1 MKMKVRTKI
10 LSAILHDGPCSQAEL
25 ARKCAASP
33 SAVSE
38 ECRRLIG
45 EGILLRV
52 GRHSSASGRGGA
64 LLEIDI
70 TRRFAVGIGLC
81 RGVIS
86 AGIITLD
93 GRTLEKETAA
103 ICKADSSDS
112 DSNEPESGERII
124 ANASEMLS
132 RLFKNCC
139 LSGENVL
146 GIGICMDSELS
157 ERLGS
162 DIILRLANG
171 YPAFFEPA
179 DEYLAYSQAYM
190 PINPE
195 EMYVFGGAKVIRE
208 LLLKN

>member
-25 ARKCAASP
+25 ARKCTASP

-38 ECRRLIG
+38 ECRRLMD
-45 EGILLRV
+45 EGILLKAGSRSTAN
-52 GRHSSASGRGGA
+52 GRSGV

-70 TRRFAVGIGLC
+70 TRRFAVGIGVC
-81 RGVIS
+81 HGVMS

-93 GRTLEKETAA
+93 GRTLEKETAP
-103 ICKADSSDS
+103 ISESDT
-112 DSNEPESGERII
+112 GKQILI
-124 ANASEMLS
+124 QVSEALS

-139 LSGENVL
+139 LSSENVL
-146 GIGICMDSELS
+146 GIGVCMDSELFKTLGNNSLS
-157 ERLGS
+157 ELSG
-162 DIILRLANG
+162 G
-171 YPAFFEPA
+171 YPIFFETA

-208 LLLKN
+208 LLLKD

>member
-25 ARKCAASP
+25 AKKCEASP

-38 ECRRLIG
+38 ECRRLIS
-45 EGILLRV
+45 EGILLKTGSR
-52 GRHSSASGRGGA
+52 SSASGRGGT
-64 LLEIDI
+64 LLGIDI
-70 TRRFAVGIGLC
+70 TRRFAVGIGFC

-93 GRTLEKETAA
+93 GRTLEKETSA
-103 ICKADSSDS
+103 ISES
-112 DSNEPESGERII
+112 DSNESML
-124 ANASEMLS
+124 ADASEMLS

-146 GIGICMDSELS
+146 GVGVCMDSELS
-157 ERLGS
+157 SRLGS
-162 DIILRLANG
+162 NAVSRLSNG

-208 LLLKN
+208 LLLY

>member
-1 MKMKVRTKI
+1 MKVRTKI

-38 ECRRLIG
+38 ECRRLVG
-45 EGILLRV
+45 EGILLKA
-52 GRHSSASGRGGA
+52 GRRGSASGRGGA
-64 LLEIDI
+64 LLGIDI

-103 ICKADSSDS
+103 ICETDSSES
-112 DSNEPESGERII
+112 DSGERITSQ
-124 ANASEMLS
+124 ATEMLS

-139 LSGENVL
+139 LSGENIL
-146 GIGICMDSELS
+146 GVGVCMDSKLCS
-157 ERLGS
+157 RLGS
-162 DIILRLANG
+162 DIVSRLADG

-208 LLLKN
+208 LLLKD

>member
-1 MKMKVRTKI
+1 MKVRTKI

-25 ARKCAASP
+25 AKKCTASP

-38 ECRRLIG
+38 ECRRLIS
-45 EGILLRV
+45 EGILLKT
-52 GRHSSASGRGGA
+52 GRHSLASGRGGT
-64 LLEIDI
+64 LLGIDI
-70 TRRFAVGIGLC
+70 TRRFAIGIGLC

-93 GRTLEKETAA
+93 GRTLEKETLA
-103 ICKADSSDS
+103 ISDS
-112 DSNEPESGERII
+112 DSGEWII
-124 ANASEMLS
+124 AGASEMLS

-139 LSGENVL
+139 LSGENIL
-146 GIGICMDSELS
+146 GVGVCMDSELS
-157 ERLGS
+157 SRLGS
-162 DIILRLANG
+162 DIISKLSNG

>member
-25 ARKCAASP
+25 ARKCTASP

-38 ECRRLIG
+38 ECRRLMD
-45 EGILLRV
+45 EGILLKSGSRSTAN
-52 GRHSSASGRGGA
+52 GRSGV

-70 TRRFAVGIGLC
+70 TRRFAVGIGVC
-81 RGVIS
+81 HGVMS

-93 GRTLEKETAA
+93 GRTLEKETAP
-103 ICKADSSDS
+103 ISESDT
-112 DSNEPESGERII
+112 GKQILI
-124 ANASEMLS
+124 QVSEALS

-139 LSGENVL
+139 LSSENVL
-146 GIGICMDSELS
+146 GIGVCMDSELFKMLGNNSLS
-157 ERLGS
+157 ELSG
-162 DIILRLANG
+162 G
-171 YPAFFEPA
+171 YPIFFETA

-208 LLLKN
+208 LLLKD

>member
-1 MKMKVRTKI
+1 MKVRTKI

-25 ARKCAASP
+25 ARKCTASP

-38 ECRRLIG
+38 ECRRLMD
-45 EGILLRV
+45 EGILLKTGSRSTAN
-52 GRHSSASGRGGA
+52 GRSGV

-70 TRRFAVGIGLC
+70 TRRFAVGIGVC
-81 RGVIS
+81 HGVMS

-93 GRTLEKETAA
+93 GRTLEKETAP
-103 ICKADSSDS
+103 ISESDT
-112 DSNEPESGERII
+112 GKQILI
-124 ANASEMLS
+124 QVSEALS

-139 LSGENVL
+139 LSSENVL
-146 GIGICMDSELS
+146 GIGVCMDSELFKTLGNSSLS
-157 ERLGS
+157 ELSG
-162 DIILRLANG
+162 G
-171 YPAFFEPA
+171 YPIFFETA

-208 LLLKN
+208 LLLKD

>member
-25 ARKCAASP
+25 ARKCTASP

-38 ECRRLIG
+38 ECRRLMD
-45 EGILLRV
+45 EGILLKAGSRSTAN
-52 GRHSSASGRGGA
+52 GRSGV

-70 TRRFAVGIGLC
+70 TRRFAVGIGVC
-81 RGVIS
+81 HGVMS

-93 GRTLEKETAA
+93 GRTLEKETAP
-103 ICKADSSDS
+103 ISESDTG
-112 DSNEPESGERII
+112 NQILI
-124 ANASEMLS
+124 QVSEALS
-132 RLFKNCC
+132 RLFKICC
-139 LSGENVL
+139 LSSENVL
-146 GIGICMDSELS
+146 GIGVCMDSDLFKTLGNNSLSELS
-157 ERLGS
+157 G
-162 DIILRLANG
+162 G
-171 YPAFFEPA
+171 YPIFFETA

-208 LLLKN
+208 LLLKD

>member
-25 ARKCAASP
+25 ARKCTASP

-38 ECRRLIG
+38 ECRRLMD
-45 EGILLRV
+45 EGILLKAGSRSTAN
-52 GRHSSASGRGGA
+52 GRSGV
-64 LLEIDI
+64 LMEIDI
-70 TRRFAVGIGLC
+70 TRRFAVGIGVC
-81 RGVIS
+81 HGVMS

-93 GRTLEKETAA
+93 GRTLEKETAP
-103 ICKADSSDS
+103 ISESDT
-112 DSNEPESGERII
+112 GKQILI
-124 ANASEMLS
+124 QVSEALS

-139 LSGENVL
+139 LSSENVL
-146 GIGICMDSELS
+146 GIGVCMDSELFKTLGNNSLS
-157 ERLGS
+157 ELSG
-162 DIILRLANG
+162 G
-171 YPAFFEPA
+171 YPIFFETA

-208 LLLKN
+208 LLLKD

>member
-25 ARKCAASP
+25 AKKCTASP

-38 ECRRLIG
+38 ECRRLIS
-45 EGILLRV
+45 EGILLKT
-52 GRHSSASGRGGA
+52 GRHSLASGRGGT
-64 LLEIDI
+64 LLGIDI
-70 TRRFAVGIGLC
+70 TRRFAIGIGLC

-93 GRTLEKETAA
+93 GRTLEKETLA
-103 ICKADSSDS
+103 ISDS
-112 DSNEPESGERII
+112 DSGEWII
-124 ANASEMLS
+124 AGASEMLS

-139 LSGENVL
+139 LSGENIL
-146 GIGICMDSELS
+146 GVGVCMDSELS
-157 ERLGS
+157 SRLGS
-162 DIILRLANG
+162 DIISKLSNG

-195 EMYVFGGAKVIRE
+195 EMYVFCGAKVIRE

>member
-25 ARKCAASP
+25 AKKCEASP

-38 ECRRLIG
+38 ECRRLIS
-45 EGILLRV
+45 EGILLKT
-52 GRHSSASGRGGA
+52 GRHSLASGRGGTF
-64 LLEIDI
+64 LGIDI

-93 GRTLEKETAA
+93 GRTLEKETLA
-103 ICKADSSDS
+103 ISDS
-112 DSNEPESGERII
+112 DSGEWII
-124 ANASEMLS
+124 AGASEMLS

-139 LSGENVL
+139 LSGENIL
-146 GIGICMDSELS
+146 GVGVCMDSELS
-157 ERLGS
+157 SRLGS
-162 DIILRLANG
+162 DILSKLSNG

>member
-1 MKMKVRTKI
+1 MKVRTKI

-25 ARKCAASP
+25 AKKCEASP

-38 ECRRLIG
+38 ECRRLIS
-45 EGILLRV
+45 EGILLKTGSR
-52 GRHSSASGRGGA
+52 SSSSGRGGT
-64 LLEIDI
+64 LLGIDI
-70 TRRFAVGIGLC
+70 TRRFAVGIGFC

-93 GRTLEKETAA
+93 GRTLEKETSA
-103 ICKADSSDS
+103 ISES
-112 DSNEPESGERII
+112 DSNESML
-124 ANASEMLS
+124 ASASEMLS

-146 GIGICMDSELS
+146 GVGVCMDSELS
-157 ERLGS
+157 SRLGS
-162 DIILRLANG
+162 NVVSRLSNG

>member
-1 MKMKVRTKI
+1 MKVRTKI

-25 ARKCAASP
+25 AKKCEASP

-38 ECRRLIG
+38 ECRRLIS
-45 EGILLRV
+45 EGILLKTGSR
-52 GRHSSASGRGGA
+52 SSSSGRGGT
-64 LLEIDI
+64 LLGIDI
-70 TRRFAVGIGLC
+70 TRRFAVGIGFC

-93 GRTLEKETAA
+93 GRTLEKETSA
-103 ICKADSSDS
+103 ISES
-112 DSNEPESGERII
+112 DSNESML
-124 ANASEMLS
+124 ADASEMLS

-139 LSGENVL
+139 LSGENIL
-146 GIGICMDSELS
+146 GVGVCMDSELS
-157 ERLGS
+157 SRLGNDVVS
-162 DIILRLANG
+162 RLSNG

>member
-25 ARKCAASP
+25 AKKCEASP

-38 ECRRLIG
+38 ECRRLIS
-45 EGILLRV
+45 EGILLKT
-52 GRHSSASGRGGA
+52 GRHSLASGRGGTF
-64 LLEIDI
+64 LGIDI

-93 GRTLEKETAA
+93 GRTLEKETLA
-103 ICKADSSDS
+103 ISDS
-112 DSNEPESGERII
+112 DSGERII
-124 ANASEMLS
+124 ADASEMLS

-139 LSGENVL
+139 LSGENIL
-146 GIGICMDSELS
+146 GVGVCMDSELS
-157 ERLGS
+157 SRLGS
-162 DIILRLANG
+162 DIISKLSNG

>member
-1 MKMKVRTKI
+1 MKVRTKI

-25 ARKCAASP
+25 AKKCEASP

-38 ECRRLIG
+38 ECRRLIS
-45 EGILLRV
+45 EGILLKTGSR
-52 GRHSSASGRGGA
+52 SSASGRGGT
-64 LLEIDI
+64 LLGIDI
-70 TRRFAVGIGLC
+70 TRRFAVGIGFC

-93 GRTLEKETAA
+93 GRTLEKETSA
-103 ICKADSSDS
+103 ISES
-112 DSNEPESGERII
+112 DSNESML

-146 GIGICMDSELS
+146 GVGVCMDSELS
-157 ERLGS
+157 SRLGS
-162 DIILRLANG
+162 NAVSRLSDG

>member
-25 ARKCAASP
+25 ARKCTASP

-38 ECRRLIG
+38 ECRRLMD
-45 EGILLRV
+45 EGILLKSGSRSTAN
-52 GRHSSASGRGGA
+52 GRSGV

-70 TRRFAVGIGLC
+70 TRRFAVGIGVC
-81 RGVIS
+81 HGVMS

-93 GRTLEKETAA
+93 GRTLEKETAP
-103 ICKADSSDS
+103 ISESDA
-112 DSNEPESGERII
+112 GKQILI
-124 ANASEMLS
+124 KVSEALS

-139 LSGENVL
+139 LSSENVL
-146 GIGICMDSELS
+146 GIGVCMDSELFKMLGNSSLS
-157 ERLGS
+157 ELSG
-162 DIILRLANG
+162 G
-171 YPAFFEPA
+171 YPIFFETA

-208 LLLKN
+208 LLLKD

>member
-1 MKMKVRTKI
+1 MKVRTKI

-38 ECRRLIG
+38 ECRRLVG
-45 EGILLRV
+45 EGILLKA
-52 GRHSSASGRGGA
+52 GRRSSASGKGGA
-64 LLEIDI
+64 LLGIDI

-81 RGVIS
+81 CGVIS

-103 ICKADSSDS
+103 ICKAALSKSASSESDS
-112 DSNEPESGERII
+112 GDRITAQAI
-124 ANASEMLS
+124 EMLS

-139 LSGENVL
+139 LSGENIL
-146 GIGICMDSELS
+146 GMGVCMDSKLYS
-157 ERLGS
+157 CLGS
-162 DIILRLANG
+162 DIVSRLTDG

-208 LLLKN
+208 LLLKD

>member
-1 MKMKVRTKI
+1 MKVRTKI

-38 ECRRLIG
+38 ECRRLIS
-45 EGILLRV
+45 EGILLKT
-52 GRHSSASGRGGA
+52 GRHNSASGRGGA
-64 LLEIDI
+64 LLGIDI
-70 TRRFAVGIGLC
+70 TRRFAVGIGFC

-93 GRTLEKETAA
+93 GRTLEKETSA
-103 ICKADSSDS
+103 ISKSDS
-112 DSNEPESGERII
+112 DERII

-139 LSGENVL
+139 LSGGNIL
-146 GIGICMDSELS
+146 GIGVCMDSELS
-157 ERLGS
+157 KRLGS
-162 DIILRLANG
+162 DIVSRLSNG

-208 LLLKN
+208 LLLY

>member
-25 ARKCAASP
+25 AKKCEASP

-38 ECRRLIG
+38 ECRRLIS
-45 EGILLRV
+45 EGILLKT
-52 GRHSSASGRGGA
+52 GRHSLASGRGGT
-64 LLEIDI
+64 LLGIDI

-93 GRTLEKETAA
+93 GRTLEKETLS
-103 ICKADSSDS
+103 ISEYDLSKPD
-112 DSNEPESGERII
+112 SGERII
-124 ANASEMLS
+124 ADASEMLS

-139 LSGENVL
+139 LSGENIL
-146 GIGICMDSELS
+146 GVGVCMDSELS
-157 ERLGS
+157 SRLGS
-162 DIILRLANG
+162 DIISKLSNG

>member
-25 ARKCAASP
+25 ARKCTASP

-38 ECRRLIG
+38 ECRRLMD
-45 EGILLRV
+45 EGILLKSGSRSTAN
-52 GRHSSASGRGGA
+52 GRSGV

-70 TRRFAVGIGLC
+70 TRRFAVGIGVC
-81 RGVIS
+81 HGVMS

-93 GRTLEKETAA
+93 GRTLEKETAP
-103 ICKADSSDS
+103 ISESDA
-112 DSNEPESGERII
+112 GKQILI
-124 ANASEMLS
+124 QVSEALS

-139 LSGENVL
+139 LSSENVL
-146 GIGICMDSELS
+146 GIGVCMDSGLFGVLGESLS
-157 ERLGS
+157 G
-162 DIILRLANG
+162 LAGG
-171 YPAFFEPA
+171 YPTFCEPA

-208 LLLKN
+208 LLLKD

>member
-1 MKMKVRTKI
+1 MKMKLRTKI

-25 ARKCAASP
+25 ARKCTASP

-38 ECRRLIG
+38 ECRRLMD
-45 EGILLRV
+45 EGILLKAGSRSTAN
-52 GRHSSASGRGGA
+52 GRSGV

-70 TRRFAVGIGLC
+70 TRRFAVGIGVC
-81 RGVIS
+81 HGVMS

-93 GRTLEKETAA
+93 GRTLEKETAP
-103 ICKADSSDS
+103 ISESDT
-112 DSNEPESGERII
+112 GKQILI
-124 ANASEMLS
+124 QVSEALS

-139 LSGENVL
+139 LSSENVL
-146 GIGICMDSELS
+146 GIGVCMDSELFKTLGNNSLS
-157 ERLGS
+157 ELSG
-162 DIILRLANG
+162 G
-171 YPAFFEPA
+171 YPIFFETA

-208 LLLKN
+208 LLLKD

>member
-1 MKMKVRTKI
+1 MKVRTKI

-25 ARKCAASP
+25 AKKCEASP

-38 ECRRLIG
+38 ECRRLIS
-45 EGILLRV
+45 EGILLKTGSR
-52 GRHSSASGRGGA
+52 SSASGRGGT
-64 LLEIDI
+64 LLGIDI
-70 TRRFAVGIGLC
+70 TRRFAVGIGFC

-93 GRTLEKETAA
+93 GRTLEKETLA
-103 ICKADSSDS
+103 ISESDS
-112 DSNEPESGERII
+112 DERIL
-124 ANASEMLS
+124 ADASEMLS

-146 GIGICMDSELS
+146 GVGVCMDSVLS
-157 ERLGS
+157 SRLGS
-162 DIILRLANG
+162 NAVSRLSNG

>member
-1 MKMKVRTKI
+1 MKLRTKI

-25 ARKCAASP
+25 AKKCTASP

-38 ECRRLIG
+38 ECRRLIS
-45 EGILLRV
+45 EGILLKT
-52 GRHSSASGRGGA
+52 GRHSLASGRGGT
-64 LLEIDI
+64 LLGIDI

-93 GRTLEKETAA
+93 GRTLEKETLS
-103 ICKADSSDS
+103 ISDS
-112 DSNEPESGERII
+112 ESGKQII

-139 LSGENVL
+139 LSGENIL
-146 GIGICMDSELS
+146 GVGVCMDSELS
-157 ERLGS
+157 SRLGS
-162 DIILRLANG
+162 DIISKLSNG

>member
-25 ARKCAASP
+25 AKKCEASP

-38 ECRRLIG
+38 ECRRLIS
-45 EGILLRV
+45 EGILLKT
-52 GRHSSASGRGGA
+52 GRHSLASGRGGT
-64 LLEIDI
+64 LLGIDI

-93 GRTLEKETAA
+93 GRTLEKETLS
-103 ICKADSSDS
+103 ISDS
-112 DSNEPESGERII
+112 ESGKQII
-124 ANASEMLS
+124 ASASEMLS

-139 LSGENVL
+139 LSGENIL
-146 GIGICMDSELS
+146 GVGVCMDSELS
-157 ERLGS
+157 SRLGS
-162 DIILRLANG
+162 DIISKLSNG

-190 PINPE
+190 PINPG

>member
-38 ECRRLIG
+38 ECRRLIS
-45 EGILLRV
+45 EGILLKTGKR
-52 GRHSSASGRGGA
+52 GLASGRSGT
-64 LLEIDI
+64 LLGIDI

-93 GRTLEKETAA
+93 GRTLEKETLA
-103 ICKADSSDS
+103 ISEADSSES
-112 DSNEPESGERII
+112 ESGEQII
-124 ANASEMLS
+124 ADASKMLS
-132 RLFKNCC
+132 QLFKNCC
-139 LSGENVL
+139 LSGENIL
-146 GIGICMDSELS
+146 GIGVCMDSELS
-157 ERLGS
+157 SRLGS
-162 DIILRLANG
+162 DIISRLSNG

>member
-25 ARKCAASP
+25 AKKCTASP

-38 ECRRLIG
+38 ECRRLIS
-45 EGILLRV
+45 EGILLKT
-52 GRHSSASGRGGA
+52 GRHSLASGRGGT
-64 LLEIDI
+64 LLGIDI
-70 TRRFAVGIGLC
+70 TRRFAIGIGLC

-93 GRTLEKETAA
+93 GRTLEKETLA
-103 ICKADSSDS
+103 ISDS
-112 DSNEPESGERII
+112 DSGEWII
-124 ANASEMLS
+124 AGASEMLS

-139 LSGENVL
+139 LSGENIL
-146 GIGICMDSELS
+146 GVGVCMDSELS
-157 ERLGS
+157 SRLGS
-162 DIILRLANG
+162 DIISKLSNG

>member
-25 ARKCAASP
+25 ARKCTASP

-38 ECRRLIG
+38 ECRRLMD
-45 EGILLRV
+45 EGILLKAGSRSTAN
-52 GRHSSASGRGGA
+52 GRSGV

-70 TRRFAVGIGLC
+70 TRRFAVGIGVC
-81 RGVIS
+81 HGVMS
-86 AGIITLD
+86 SGIITLD
-93 GRTLEKETAA
+93 GRTLEKETAS
-103 ICKADSSDS
+103 ISESDT
-112 DSNEPESGERII
+112 GKQILI
-124 ANASEMLS
+124 QVSEALS

-139 LSGENVL
+139 LSSENVL
-146 GIGICMDSELS
+146 GIGVCMDSELFKMLGNNSLS
-157 ERLGS
+157 ELSG
-162 DIILRLANG
+162 G
-171 YPAFFEPA
+171 YPIFFETA

-208 LLLKN
+208 LLLKD

>member
-1 MKMKVRTKI
+1 MKVRTKI

-38 ECRRLIG
+38 ECRRLMD
-45 EGILLRV
+45 EGILLKTGSRSTANS
-52 GRHSSASGRGGA
+52 RSGV

-70 TRRFAVGIGLC
+70 TRRFAVGIGVC
-81 RGVIS
+81 HGVMS

-93 GRTLEKETAA
+93 GRTLEKETAP
-103 ICKADSSDS
+103 ISESDT
-112 DSNEPESGERII
+112 GKQILI
-124 ANASEMLS
+124 QVSEALS

-139 LSGENVL
+139 LSSENVL
-146 GIGICMDSELS
+146 GIGVCMDSELFKMLGNNSLS
-157 ERLGS
+157 ELSG
-162 DIILRLANG
+162 G
-171 YPAFFEPA
+171 YPIFFETA

-208 LLLKN
+208 LLLKD

>member
-1 MKMKVRTKI
+1 MKVRTKI

-25 ARKCAASP
+25 AKKCEASP

-38 ECRRLIG
+38 ECRRLIS
-45 EGILLRV
+45 EGILLKT
-52 GRHSSASGRGGA
+52 GRHSLASGRGGTF
-64 LLEIDI
+64 LGIDI

-93 GRTLEKETAA
+93 GRTLEKETLA
-103 ICKADSSDS
+103 ISDS
-112 DSNEPESGERII
+112 DSGEWII
-124 ANASEMLS
+124 AGASEMLS

-139 LSGENVL
+139 LSGENIL
-146 GIGICMDSELS
+146 GVGVCMDSELS
-157 ERLGS
+157 SRLGS
-162 DIILRLANG
+162 DIISKLSNG

>member
-25 ARKCAASP
+25 ARKCTASP

-38 ECRRLIG
+38 ECRRLMDV
-45 EGILLRV
+45 GILLKAGSRSTAN
-52 GRHSSASGRGGA
+52 GRSGV

-70 TRRFAVGIGLC
+70 TRRFAVGIGVC
-81 RGVIS
+81 HGVMS

-93 GRTLEKETAA
+93 GRTLEKETAP
-103 ICKADSSDS
+103 ISESDT
-112 DSNEPESGERII
+112 GKQILI
-124 ANASEMLS
+124 QVSEALS

-139 LSGENVL
+139 LSSENVL
-146 GIGICMDSELS
+146 GIGVCMDSELFKTLGNNSLS
-157 ERLGS
+157 ELSG
-162 DIILRLANG
+162 G
-171 YPAFFEPA
+171 YPIFFETA

-208 LLLKN
+208 LLLKD

>member
-38 ECRRLIG
+38 ECRRLMD
-45 EGILLRV
+45 EGILLKTGSRSTANS
-52 GRHSSASGRGGA
+52 RSGV

-70 TRRFAVGIGLC
+70 TRRFAVGIGVC
-81 RGVIS
+81 HGVMS

-93 GRTLEKETAA
+93 GRTLEKETAP
-103 ICKADSSDS
+103 ISESDT
-112 DSNEPESGERII
+112 GKQILI
-124 ANASEMLS
+124 QVSEALS

-139 LSGENVL
+139 LSSENVL
-146 GIGICMDSELS
+146 GIGVCMDSELFKMLGNNSLS
-157 ERLGS
+157 ELSG
-162 DIILRLANG
+162 G
-171 YPAFFEPA
+171 YPIFFETA

-208 LLLKN
+208 LLLKD

>member
-25 ARKCAASP
+25 AKKCEASP

-38 ECRRLIG
+38 ECRRLIS
-45 EGILLRV
+45 EGILLKTGSR
-52 GRHSSASGRGGA
+52 SSASGRGGT
-64 LLEIDI
+64 LLGIDI
-70 TRRFAVGIGLC
+70 TRRFAVGIGFC

-93 GRTLEKETAA
+93 GRTLEKETSA
-103 ICKADSSDS
+103 ISES
-112 DSNEPESGERII
+112 DSNESML

-146 GIGICMDSELS
+146 GVGVCMDSELS
-157 ERLGS
+157 SRLGS
-162 DIILRLANG
+162 NVVSRLSNG
-171 YPAFFEPA
+171 YPAFFEPV

-208 LLLKN
+208 LLLY